1 MVNHVNVFEEAITGG
16 AFTTIAAT
24 PDAISESAKTIRPG
38 TLRRVQKASIPF
50 IRGPIPLHW
59 LTTASALS
67 RSAARL
73 SAALWYRL
81 GLTGQHVD
89 LVTPGEKPLVVR
101 IDQKLRKECDLQR
114 WHVSEGILDLVNA
127 GLIRVVKAGRGRCPE
142 VAVLVQTEGSGFRA
156 NAAAV
161 QPNTS
166 AATASGLSARTRQSC
181 RE

>member
-1 MVNHVNVFEEAITGG
+1 MANHVSVFEDAIAGS
-16 AFTTIAAT
+16 AFTTNA
-24 PDAISESAKTIRPG
+24 PGSDVRPEQSQKTRSS

-59 LTTASALS
+59 LTAASAIS

-73 SAALWYRL
+73 SVALWYRL

-89 LVTPGEKPLVVR
+89 LVTPGENLLVVR

-142 VAVLVQTEGSGFRA
+142 VAVLVRPQ
-156 NAAAV
+156 
-161 QPNTS
+161 
-166 AATASGLSARTRQSC
+166 
-181 RE
+181 